1 MTTIAPEKVDKLVL
15 SPIVSENPTSM
26 EAILMKDAKKI
37 EAQAN
42 TDTKFDATVERFRG
56 GGSQPISVPLM
67 GVAVALGLLS
77 LSIFFNAKRR

>member
-1 MTTIAPEKVDKLVL
+1 MSTIAPEKVDKLVL
-15 SPIVSENPTSM
+15 SPVVSENPTSM
-26 EAILMKDAKKI
+26 EAILMRDAKKI

-56 GGSQPISVPLM
+56 DVQPISVPLM

-77 LSIFFNAKRR
+77 LSVFFNAK